1 MKGLIIKLLL
11 ITAIF
16 SFSIVFVYSQTMPT
30 VDNGVAYELP
40 YAGLLPDHPLY
51 IFKAARDQFTVWS
64 TRDYLK
70 KAQLYLLYSDKRLVM
85 GQQLIKRGKSK
96 MAITTV
102 SKGEKY
108 FLKIPDILET
118 TRKQGAE
125 ATQDFVNKVKL
136 SNAKH
141 IEIIEKMAKEVPQ
154 GEENSLT
161 DTLNLSLQIR
171 EQLKK
176 F

>member
-1 MKGLIIKLLL
+1 M
-11 ITAIF
+11 A
-16 SFSIVFVYSQTMPT
+16 
-30 VDNGVAYELP
+30 
-40 YAGLLPDHPLY
+40 
-51 IFKAARDQFTVWS
+51 
-64 TRDYLK
+64 
-70 KAQLYLLYSDKRLVM
+70 
-85 GQQLIKRGKSK
+85 QQLIKRGKSK
-96 MAITTV
+96 LAITTV

-118 TRKQGAE
+118 TRKQGVE

-136 SNAKH
+136 SNTKH

-161 DTLNLSLQIR
+161 ATLNLSLQIR

>member
-1 MKGLIIKLLL
+1 MKGLILKLLL
-11 ITAIF
+11 ITALF
-16 SFSIVFVYSQTMPT
+16 SVSIVFVYSQTMPE

-51 IFKAARDQFTVWS
+51 IFKVVRDQLTVWS

-85 GQQLIKRGKSK
+85 AQQLIKRGKSK
-96 MAITTV
+96 LAVTTA

-125 ATQDFVNKVKL
+125 ATQDFINKVKL

-141 IEIIEKMAKEVPQ
+141 IEIIENMIKEVPQ
-154 GEENSLT
+154 GEENSLAA
-161 DTLNLSLQIR
+161 TLNLSLQIR

-176 F
+176 L